1 VSSEPIPQGADTPQH
16 TVQQLTVLTDHQ
28 LQAIHAAS
36 LDVLARTGCLVPVAE
51 ARELLAGAGARVEGD
66 RVYIKQDAVEWAL
79 GNLRPVTLHNWMGE
93 PVLPLAEGRV
103 TFGALVDNL
112 YVQDAYQP
120 RMRPFLRSD
129 LAWSTRLLDALPHID
144 WVECSGQMHD
154 VAPQVQTQ
162 LAFAGALP
170 YTKKPILVYPY
181 DRAGLLD
188 ILEAA
193 SVVAGGR
200 GALRARPFVFC
211 ASVPAAPLVQA
222 DYNLDI
228 LLACA
233 EYEVPVIYHPH
244 PAMGANSPCDIL
256 GTLVLANADWLAGLT
271 MHQLKRPGAP
281 FCSAGFTE
289 LLMDMRT
296 TLWSYCAPE
305 MLTAYAAV
313 ADLAHWYGMPAW
325 GIEMLADTPYLNA
338 QAGAELALTC
348 AWAFLC
354 NIELAHNAGLLGAC
368 KVCSAESVVLADEQ
382 IAYARAAF
390 GKAPIQFSAGELA
403 AAAELIDSVGP
414 GGDYLTHPD
423 TLAKFRSFWY
433 PRVFDRS
440 NFDAEATPI
449 GDPLRDRLNARAREL
464 IELQGPPSLPQDVLS
479 ELAHMERGWLGRVG
493 A

>member
-1 VSSEPIPQGADTPQH
+1 MRPQWSGGAQRKTQRLSVLSDD
-16 TVQQLTVLTDHQ
+16 QLE
-28 LQAIHAAS
+28 AIHAAS

-51 ARELLAGAGARVEGD
+51 ARDLLAGAGATVDGQ
-66 RVYIKQDAVEWAL
+66 RVYIRPETVEWAL
-79 GNLRPVTLHNWMGE
+79 GNLHPVTLYNRLGE
-93 PVLPLAEGRV
+93 PALPLAEGRV

-120 RMRPFLRSD
+120 RMRPFLRAD
-129 LAWSTRLLDALPHID
+129 LDWSARLLDALPNID
-144 WVECSGQMHD
+144 WLACSGQMHD
-154 VAPQVQTQ
+154 VAPPLQTQ
-162 LAFAGALP
+162 LAFACTLP
-170 YTKKPILVYPY
+170 YTTKPILVYPY

-188 ILEAA
+188 ILDAA

-200 GALRARPFVFC
+200 DALRARPFVFC
-211 ASVPAAPLVQA
+211 ASVPNAPLAQA
-222 DYNLDI
+222 DYNLEI

-233 EYEVPVIYHPH
+233 EHEVPVIYHPH
-244 PAMGANSPCDIL
+244 PAMGANSPCNIP

-305 MLTAYAAV
+305 TLTAYAAV

-325 GIEMLADTPYLNA
+325 GIEMLADTPHLNA

-354 NIELAHNAGLLGAC
+354 NIELVHNAGLLGAC
-368 KVCSAESVVLADEQ
+368 KVCSADSVVFADEQ
-382 IAYARAAF
+382 IAYARAARAASDRLF
-390 GKAPIQFSAGELA
+390 QFSPEDLSASTA
-403 AAAELIDSVGP
+403 LIGSVGP

-423 TLAKFRSFWY
+423 TLASFRSFWY
-433 PRVFDRS
+433 PRVFERG
-440 NFDAEATPI
+440 NFDAEATST
-449 GDPLRDRLNARAREL
+449 GDSLADRLNARARDL
-464 IELQGPPSLPQDVLS
+464 IELHSPLSLADDVLI
-479 ELAHMERGWLGRVG
+479 ELAQMERGWLERTSG
-493 A
+493 

>member
-1 VSSEPIPQGADTPQH
+1 LHDSQTRRRKP
-16 TVQQLTVLTDHQ
+16 QQLSVLSDAQ

-36 LDVLARTGCLVPVAE
+36 LEVLARTGCLVPLAE
-51 ARELLAGAGARVEGD
+51 ARDLLADAGARVEGE
-66 RVYIKQDAVEWAL
+66 RVYIKPETVEWAL
-79 GNLRPVTLHNWMGE
+79 GNLRPVTLYNRLGE
-93 PVLPLAEGRV
+93 PVLPLAQGRV

-129 LAWSTRLLDALPHID
+129 LAWSAQLLDALPDID
-144 WVECSGQMHD
+144 WVACSGQMHD
-154 VAPQVQTQ
+154 VAPRLQTQ
-162 LAFAGALP
+162 LAFTGALP
-170 YTKKPILVYPY
+170 YTRKPVLVYPY
-181 DRAGLLD
+181 ERAGLLD
-188 ILEAA
+188 ILDAA
-193 SVVAGGR
+193 WVVAGGR
-200 GALRARPFVFC
+200 DALQARPFIFC
-211 ASVPAAPLVQA
+211 ASVPNAPLAQA
-222 DYNLDI
+222 EYNLEI

-233 EYEVPVIYHPH
+233 EYEIPVVYHPH
-244 PAMGANSPCDIL
+244 PAMGANSPCNIP

-305 MLTAYAAV
+305 TLTAYAAV
-313 ADLAHWYGMPAW
+313 ADLAHWYGLPAW

-390 GKAPIQFSAGELA
+390 ALAPLRFSADDLTA
-403 AAAELIDSVGP
+403 AMALIDSVGP
-414 GGDYLTHPD
+414 GGEYLTHPD
-423 TLAKFRSFWY
+423 TLASFRSFWY
-433 PRVFDRS
+433 PRVFDRR
-440 NFDAEATPI
+440 NFDAEAVST
-449 GDPLRDRLNARAREL
+449 GDSLRDRLNARAREL
-464 IELQGPPSLPQDVLS
+464 IELPSQPSLPDDVLD
-479 ELAHMERGWLGRVG
+479 ELARMERSWSERTDR
-493 A
+493 